1 MTTVLRLERA
11 GALWR
16 ARRRVFDVVLDGVT
30 VATVANGEAVAVPIR
45 PGRHLVW
52 LVSGPQRSASATF
65 DAGDGETA
73 AFRCHGT
80 VRGAP
85 VLVADPTAV
94 PLRGDVPTALP
105 RPA

>member
-16 ARRRVFDVVLDGVT
+16 SRRRVFDVVLDGAT

-45 PGRHLVW
+45 PGRHIVW
-52 LVSGPQRSASATF
+52 LVSGRQRSASTIF
-65 DAGDGETA
+65 DARDGETA
-73 AFRCHGT
+73 AFRGRGT

-85 VLVADPTAV
+85 VLTLDPTAL
-94 PLRGDVPTALP
+94 PLRGD
-105 RPA
+105 